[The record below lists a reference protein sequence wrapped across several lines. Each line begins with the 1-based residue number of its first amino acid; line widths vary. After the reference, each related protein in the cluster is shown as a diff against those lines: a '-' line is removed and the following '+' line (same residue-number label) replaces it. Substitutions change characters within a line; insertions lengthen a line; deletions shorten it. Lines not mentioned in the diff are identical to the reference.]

1 MSWLIKILR
10 KSNKNKRGFTL
21 IELMV
26 VVIIVGILA
35 AAAVPIYRFALV
47 RAYSS
52 EAKAALGTIRSAEL
66 VEHADNAAYKATT
79 DILTDLGVDP
89 SKNTWFDN
97 IKYFKVVVSGTAPN
111 DTFIAYADGKKAVSG
126 DPGFN
131 KIEGVQITLTDKGV
145 WGKAAMP

>member
-1 MSWLIKILR
+1 MAWLTKILVKGN
-10 KSNKNKRGFTL
+10 KSKGGFTL

-35 AAAVPIYRFALV
+35 AAAVPIYRFALD

-52 EAKAALGTIRSAEL
+52 EAKAALGTIRAAES
-66 VEHADNAAYKATT
+66 VEHAENAAYKATT

-89 SKNTWFDN
+89 TKNTWFNN
-97 IKYFKVVVSGTAPN
+97 IKYFKVVVVG
-111 DTFIAYADGKKAVSG
+111 DTFTAYADGSNAVDG

-131 KIEGVQITLTDKGV
+131 KIESVQITLTDAGV
-145 WGKAAMP
+145 WGTEAMP